1 MLFWRR
7 WLLRFTDLSP
17 TTAAKHGE
25 TPCHVAAV
33 LGNTD
38 CLKVREKER
47 ERERERE
54 RDGVGEGEGEG
65 GRGRKRGRG
74 RGEGRERERS
84 TALLS
89 IKLLSS
95 TGDAGCRCER
105 RGVCR
110 K

>member
-1 MLFWRR
+1 MLFYRR

-47 ERERERE
+47 ERERGREMGWGKGRGKEGGGER
-54 RDGVGEGEGEG
+54 GEGEGE
-65 GRGRKRGRG
+65 
-74 RGEGRERERS
+74 RGEREKD
-84 TALLS
+84 LPHYYL
-89 IKLLSS
+89 
-95 TGDAGCRCER
+95 
-105 RGVCR
+105 
-110 K
+110 